1 MNLYRSPYEAY
12 PFLCDAG
19 EDLRCDFELLTD
31 EMASQ
36 TGLLAAKTA
45 EAAAVETAG
54 ETARRQEAAETAEEA
69 AETAEEAAKAA
80 EKTPGPQVSSGWQ
93 AALSRQME
101 YARLQRELLWIC
113 ELIYH
118 INPTLRTHL
127 TVTEDETRRLE
138 AAVERLRKECGERC
152 RRFVLTQGC
161 ESACIAH
168 LLRVKSKMLVRLIYR
183 HCQKGHTVPDRLL
196 DLANLL
202 SGYFFYLALKLN
214 ALEGVEEIDYISR
227 NY

>member
-12 PFLCDAG
+12 PFLCDGG

-45 EAAAVETAG
+45 EAGSRAQAAGELTGPVAAEAAGKTAG
-54 ETARRQEAAETAEEA
+54 
-69 AETAEEAAKAA
+69 
-80 EKTPGPQVSSGWQ
+80 PQISSGWQ

>member
-1 MNLYRSPYEAY
+1 MGKGKNKMEQYRSPYEAY
-12 PFLCDAG
+12 PFLCDEG

-36 TGLLAAKTA
+36 TGLLAAK
-45 EAAAVETAG
+45 
-54 ETARRQEAAETAEEA
+54 AAETGRKTTAAAEEQWKPERA
-69 AETAEEAAKAA
+69 SVEERGKRKASEVAKEEAETR
-80 EKTPGPQVSSGWQ
+80 
-93 AALSRQME
+93 SRIHQ
-101 YARLQRELLWIC
+101 ELLWLC

-118 INPTLRTHL
+118 INPTLRTRL
-127 TVTEDETRRLE
+127 TVTEEETERLRK
-138 AAVERLRKECGERC
+138 AVERLREECGDRC
-152 RRFVLTQGC
+152 KRFVLTQGC

-168 LLRVKSKMLVRLIYR
+168 ILRVRSKMLVRLIYR
-183 HCQKGHTVPDRLL
+183 HCEQGHQVPERLL

-214 ALEGVEEIDYISR
+214 ALEGVEEIDYVSR